1 MSAYTTLKTHMV
13 SVEHILQALKDMG
26 FEIVEAYDRPQALI
40 GYEGLARKQKAEII
54 IRKKHVGF
62 ASNDIGFRK
71 NTDGRYEAII
81 SEFDR
86 ETYNKK
92 WLDQLNQRYAYHVAR
107 EKMTEKGFDLIQETV
122 DENNSI
128 RLTLRRMA

>member
-13 SVEHILQALKDMG
+13 SVAHILQALKDMG
-26 FEIVEAYDRPQALI
+26 FDKVEVYSTPQSLI
-40 GYEGLARKQKAEII
+40 GYEGLRRKQKAEII
-54 IRKKHVGF
+54 IRKKYVGH

-71 NTDGRYEAII
+71 NADGRYEAII

-86 ETYNKK
+86 ETYNKQ
-92 WLDQLNQRYAYHVAR
+92 WLDQLCQRYAYHVAR
-107 EKMTEKGFDLIQETV
+107 EKMTENGFDLIQETV
-122 DENNSI
+122 DENNAI